1 MQPSK
6 IARSDETDGSSE
18 MNQTQVFLRNKPNVE
33 SPKAGQPYET
43 NPTAEPKSSGVAILA
58 AAWVKAQFHAHV
70 LLHLRRFEKR
80 DGGAAQVG
88 EQMEPRNLQIT
99 VSHPGEN
106 PTHQHQKNEC
116 IDGYKEI
123 QERTPLQEQVPV

>member
-1 MQPSK
+1 MQPST
-6 IARSDETDGSSE
+6 IAASDETDGSSE
-18 MNQTQVFLRNKPNVE
+18 LSQTQLFLGNTQGQIVR
-33 SPKAGQPYET
+33 SRDSGSSAGQ
-43 NPTAEPKSSGVAILA
+43 K
-58 AAWVKAQFHAHV
+58 QFHTRV

-106 PTHQHQKNEC
+106 PTHQHQKNE
-116 IDGYKEI
+116 
-123 QERTPLQEQVPV
+123 